1 MTMSDF
7 HNPPPIDSEVVTQAV
22 ERGIGRYIHSRKA
35 RVPQFVADYFSVRT
49 AWKVHRKAL
58 GRDLYRTPL
67 NVVWAVPSAGV
78 QALGGIFRK
87 VGAEGVAR
95 RLDRLPKGLETDVQR
110 EVKWLIYTELLEL
123 PYREGE
129 RESHRDALLAEIL
142 AEPALARQCEAYLE
156 IIRRKVDD
164 PGFKESL
171 EHNLTQLAVART
183 AASELA
189 AGIVSLA
196 AGYAAFQKATPGAIA
211 GGSALA
217 GAIAHQMAVSSF
229 WLGPTLGAWYYS
241 IFPVAASTGLVVAST
256 GTLMAALAVVS
267 TLAGVVVDPLLAVT
281 GIHRKRLE
289 KFVDRL
295 GNELRGRGESRLKIH
310 DQYLARVF
318 DILDLLKTAAL
329 AAR

>member
-1 MTMSDF
+1 MNDF
-7 HNPPPIDSEVVTQAV
+7 HNPPPIDSEVVNQAV
-22 ERGIGRYIHSRKA
+22 ERGIERYIQSRKA

-87 VGAEGVAR
+87 VGADGVAR

-123 PYREGE
+123 PYQEGE

-142 AEPALARQCEAYLE
+142 AEPDLARQCEAYLE

-171 EHNLTQLAVART
+171 EHNLTQLAVARN

-217 GAIAHQMAVSSF
+217 GAIAHQVAVSSF

-241 IFPVAASTGLVVAST
+241 IFPVTASTGLVIAST

-267 TLAGVVVDPLLAVT
+267 TLAGVVVDPLLAAT
-281 GIHRKRLE
+281 GIHRRRLE

-295 GNELRGRGESRLKIH
+295 GNELRGQGESRLKIH